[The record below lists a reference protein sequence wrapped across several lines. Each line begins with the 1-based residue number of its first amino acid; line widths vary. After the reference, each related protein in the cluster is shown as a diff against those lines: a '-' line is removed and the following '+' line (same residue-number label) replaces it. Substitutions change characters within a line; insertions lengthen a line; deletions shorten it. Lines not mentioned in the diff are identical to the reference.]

1 MARLCLS
8 RLTGTRCNTHCNTH
22 CNALH
27 TSPRT
32 TKTLLCLSR
41 LTATTCTTQCNTHC
55 NILQTATCLLCGW
68 CFAMYCNAY
77 CNTLQHNCNTLQH
90 TLPYTL
96 QHTHTCVSLRFA
108 LFTMYCHAYCNTL
121 QHTATHCHTLQHT
134 PRTCISFAVR
144 ALLCI
149 ATHTAT
155 RNTSQGCIVGCSGC
169 SVCCSVRVC
178 SVHVYHN
185 QEWSLIIDYDILLM
199 VILI

>member
-41 LTATTCTTQCNTHC
+41 LTATTCTTHCNTHC

-77 CNTLQHNCNTLQH
+77 CNTLQH
-90 TLPYTL
+90 TLPYTTATHCNTTATHCNTHC
-96 QHTHTCVSLRFA
+96 HTHCNKHIHASPCGSRFLLCIVTHTA
-108 LFTMYCHAYCNTL
+108 THCNTL
-121 QHTATHCHTLQHT
+121 QHTATHCNTHHAHASPLRFVLCYVLQRILQHA
-134 PRTCISFAVR
+134 IHLKDVSWVAVV
-144 ALLCI
+144 A
-149 ATHTAT
+149 
-155 RNTSQGCIVGCSGC
+155 
-169 SVCCSVRVC
+169 VCVV
-178 SVHVYHN
+178 VYGYV
-185 QEWSLIIDYDILLM
+185 QYMYIIIKNGH
-199 VILI
+199 